1 MTIAQRLMPEFERE
15 MAVTR
20 TTLERVPEDRMPW
33 RPHEKSYT
41 LGALATHIAN
51 LASWGVMTVEQDG
64 FDMSPG
70 GAEPQRT
77 EAATRVAEV
86 LETFDAN
93 VAAARAAIAACDD
106 DAMMAPWSLLSD
118 GETVFTMPRIAV
130 LRNWVMNH
138 TIHHRAQLCV
148 YLRLNDVPVPA
159 IYGPSADET
168 GAPAAS

>member
-1 MTIAQRLMPEFERE
+1 MTIAERLMPEFDRE

-20 TTLERVPEDRMPW
+20 TALERVPEDRMSW

-41 LGALATHIAN
+41 MGSLATHIAN
-51 LASWGVMTVEQDG
+51 LANWAVMTIEEDT

-70 GAEPQRT
+70 GAEVRRT
-77 EAATRVAEV
+77 EAASSVSEV
-86 LETFDAN
+86 LETFDSN
-93 VAAARAAIAACDD
+93 VAAARAAIAAAGDEV
-106 DAMMAPWSLLSD
+106 MMAPWSLLAD
-118 GETVFTMPRIAV
+118 RETVFTMPRIAV

-138 TIHHRAQLCV
+138 TIHHRAQLCL

-168 GAPAAS
+168 S